1 MLFSS
6 IAFLYYFLAA
16 TLILYFL
23 VPKKL
28 KNFVLLLASVVFY
41 FYGEQL
47 YTLLMLANVLF
58 AYIHGLLIDK
68 FRGKPLS
75 KVFMISSVVISLA
88 ILGLFKYSDFFIET
102 VNSILRTDIA
112 LLGLILP
119 IGISFYTFQT
129 LSYTIDVY
137 RGDAQVQKNF
147 ISLATYVM
155 LFPQLI
161 AGPIVRY
168 TTVEQELKSRTH
180 SWEKFA
186 YGAFRFAVGLAK
198 KVLIANQLGELC
210 DIFRASTDKSVVFYW
225 IYAIAFS
232 LHLYFDFSGY
242 SDMAIGLGKIFG
254 FNFLENF
261 NYPFISKSAT
271 EFWRRWHMSLGTWFR
286 DYLYI
291 PLGGNRVAKKSR
303 WIFNIFVV
311 WFMTGLWHGASW
323 NFVLWGVYFGVL
335 LILEKQWLSNFFA
348 KLPKVVSHIYL
359 VVIIAISFVIF
370 NASSLGQAF
379 SDIASMFG
387 AGALPF
393 WSKETAY
400 YLSSYGVLLI
410 AGIVGSTPLIRNAAN
425 KLAAS
430 KSGGVQAVVAV
441 AQPIVMA
448 ALLFIVTAYLVDGSF
463 NPFLYF
469 RF

>member
-1 MLFSS
+1 M
-6 IAFLYYFLAA
+6 
-16 TLILYFL
+16 
-23 VPKKL
+23 PKKL

-47 YTLLMLANVLF
+47 YTLLMLLNVLL

-68 FRGKPLS
+68 FRGKTLS
-75 KVFMISSVVISLA
+75 KVFLISSVVISLA
-88 ILGLFKYSDFFIET
+88 TLGLFKYSDFFIQT
-102 VNSILRTDIA
+102 VNSVLKTDIA
-112 LLGLILP
+112 YLGLILP

-137 RGDAQVQKNF
+137 RGEAEVQKNF

-168 TTVEQELKSRTH
+168 TTVEQELKTRKHTFEMFS
-180 SWEKFA
+180 

-210 DIFRASTDKSVVFYW
+210 DIFRASTDKSVIFYW

-271 EFWRRWHMSLGTWFR
+271 EFWRRWHMSLGSWFR

-291 PLGGNRVAKKSR
+291 PLGGNRVSKSR
-303 WIFNIFVV
+303 WLFNIFTV
-311 WFMTGLWHGASW
+311 WFLTGLWHGANW
-323 NFVLWGVYFGVL
+323 NFVIWGLYFGVL
-335 LILEKQWLSNFFA
+335 LIIEKLFLSKWLE
-348 KLPKVVSHIYL
+348 KLPKAVSHLYL
-359 VVIIAISFVIF
+359 IVIIAISFVIF
-370 NASSLGQAF
+370 NANGLSQAI
-379 SDIASMFG
+379 SDIGGMFG
-387 AGALPF
+387 AGGVPF
-393 WSKETAY
+393 WSNETGY
-400 YLSSYGVLLI
+400 YISSYAVLLI
-410 AGIVGSTPLIRNAAN
+410 AGIVCSTPLIKTIAM
-425 KLAAS
+425 KLSTSQSTAM
-430 KSGGVQAVVAV
+430 KTVTTI
-441 AQPIVMA
+441 AQPVLMV
-448 ALLFIVTAYLVDGSF
+448 LMLFIVTAYLVDGSF